1 MPGRKLR
8 WRLLYKRLSRGDEL
22 QDESFSIQNQKAH
35 AGGLFLRPRA
45 AIVFSIHQAFFA
57 LYSSPQFHIASK
69 TGFKLCPNSVNVYS
83 TRGGTSGKTV
93 RISKPLSSICRSW
106 EVSTFWLTLPMDFF
120 NSPNRFVPDSK
131 SRIMS
136 TFHLSLMSVSV
147 VSTGQAGKA
156 FASLIVSSCLLVSK
170 MLYSIILLYL
180 PCWGQGARKIFSS
193 VLKPEP
199 LKPHNRFLSVTV

>member
-1 MPGRKLR
+1 MSGRKLR

-120 NSPNRFVPDSK
+120 NSPNRFVPRQQISNNEHLPLVTDE
-131 SRIMS
+131 RQRC
-136 TFHLSLMSVSV
+136 FHRAGGQSFCLHYSILLSVS
-147 VSTGQAGKA
+147 
-156 FASLIVSSCLLVSK
+156 F
-170 MLYSIILLYL
+170 
-180 PCWGQGARKIFSS
+180 
-193 VLKPEP
+193 
-199 LKPHNRFLSVTV
+199 